1 MGTGAVGASK
11 HEHLSDEYYFSVKA
25 LFFVPPGFKGSF
37 SEPPLVLCKSRD
49 QNTAFPVRNQQGW
62 GSAVGD

>member
-11 HEHLSDEYYFSVKA
+11 HEHLSGEYYFSVKA

-37 SEPPLVLCKSRD
+37 SETPHTL
-49 QNTAFPVRNQQGW
+49 
-62 GSAVGD
+62 